1 MTIDFAS
8 DGQIRVYWVTSI
20 ANIAAPT
27 VAELNAGTDLTPVMT
42 ADGLVGFEPNTADV
56 DTSSLNSTFDTKTI
70 GRDSFSGTLVR
81 LKKQTGGTDS
91 VYNTM
96 NNRGGSG
103 WVVIRRD
110 VAYATAW
117 TASQKCEVYPT
128 VLGPIRRLAPVA
140 NNVTKYEVDTKISS
154 SPNLNATVS

>member
-1 MTIDFAS
+1 MTVDFAS
-8 DGQIRVYWVTSI
+8 DGMTRVYWATAI
-20 ANIAAPT
+20 ANIATPT

-56 DTSSLNSTFDTKTI
+56 DTASLNSTFDTKTI

-81 LKKQTGGTDS
+81 LKKQTGGTDT
-91 VYNTM
+91 VYNALNT
-96 NNRGGSG
+96 RGLSG
-103 WVVIRRD
+103 YVIIRRD
-110 VAYATAW
+110 VTYATAW
-117 TASQKCEVYPT
+117 TSTQKCEVYPAI
-128 VLGPIRRLAPVA
+128 LGPIRRLAPVA